1 MSISNYFK
9 PKPNA
14 NNPRAPRVKIAEETL
29 EVIKKGS
36 YTHNGTVYTLK
47 DKVEA
52 LKRGTRYY
60 AGDSLL
66 SNWRHSPSAVAAAG
80 GEKERST
87 SVSILEMTT
96 LEGARY
102 LSKNTTTP
110 QTIGVLNFASAKKPG
125 GGFLTGAQAQ
135 EESIARSSTL
145 YPSLM
150 TDIAQNFYNYHLKP
164 KQKKNFFYSHAM
176 IYSPGVVVFRDDEG
190 KWADPLEV
198 DILTSAAVNAGEVR
212 KNTPS
217 DAEAEAERK
226 IEREMKERMARVLY
240 LFEMRGTKDLVLG
253 SFGTGVFQN
262 RVDMVARLW
271 AELLSTRFQTSF
283 DKVVFA
289 IIGRRTFDEFQEYF
303 NEHHSTQTVQSQS

>member
-36 YTHNGTVYTLK
+36 YTHNGTVYILK

-66 SNWRHSPSAVAAAG
+66 SNWRHSPSTVAAAG

-164 KQKKNFFYSHAM
+164 EQKKNFFYSHAM